1 MFVLASFFG
10 VGNFSRVPDVSWLT
24 ASEWYTEKL
33 VWSFTCSGVPL
44 WWCGETW
51 VYRFSTGLPSCLF
64 SWFDQFLQKS
74 LLWFFGYQLLGC
86 PVQGKMGDSLTLHC
100 IKKNSSSCFFV
111 FLLFFFL
118 NSNDNIS
125 SIIQMRKLLKSL
137 KFLYWVSWQLPFIL
151 WSETDNFSW
160 FVLCHHNGHFYRE
173 ITSFNLLLSWLTWPI
188 FSPQTG
194 P

>member
-1 MFVLASFFG
+1 MIHWEAGLKFHVLGGTFVMVWGDLGISFLYGTPQLPFLLIWSVSPKKPSLIFWLPAFG
-10 VGNFSRVPDVSWLT
+10 VPSSGENGWWFHSPL
-24 ASEWYTEKL
+24 YKKKL
-33 VWSFTCSGVPL
+33 IF
-44 WWCGETW
+44 
-51 VYRFSTGLPSCLF
+51 LF
-64 SWFDQFLQKS
+64 F
-74 LLWFFGYQLLGC
+74 
-86 PVQGKMGDSLTLHC
+86 
-100 IKKNSSSCFFV
+100 CFFV
-111 FLLFFFL
+111 VFFL